1 MMRIVSL
8 NVGLP
13 RTIAWRGQQVTT
25 AIFKQP
31 AEGPVLLRQFNLEG
45 DRQADLENHGGQ
57 DKAIYAYPSE
67 HYEFWRKE
75 LPQME
80 LPWGMFGENLTT
92 EGLREES
99 THIGDR
105 FRIGEAVVMVTQ
117 PRIPCYKLGIR
128 FGRDDIVRRFLES
141 GRSGIYFS
149 VMREGMVA
157 TLDAIDQI
165 HQAEGGITVAD
176 INRAY
181 VHGDENIP
189 LIRRAVRLGGLPTGI
204 RNHFVQQ
211 LSSID
216 RSQ

>member
-13 RTIAWRGQQVTT
+13 RTVAWRGQQVTT
-25 AIFKQP
+25 GIFKQP
-31 AEGPVLLRQFNLEG
+31 VKGPILLRHFNLVG
-45 DRQADLENHGGQ
+45 DRQADLKDHGGQ
-57 DKAIYAYPSE
+57 VKAVYAYPSE

-92 EGLREES
+92 EGLVEEN

-105 FRIGEAVVMVTQ
+105 FRIGEALVMVTQ
-117 PRIPCYKLGIR
+117 PRIPCYKLGVK
-128 FGRDDIVRRFLES
+128 FGRDDVVRRFLES

-149 VMREGMVA
+149 VMKEGMIGA
-157 TLDAIDQI
+157 LDPIDRI
-165 HQAEGGITVAD
+165 YQAEGGITVAD

-181 VHGDENIP
+181 VHGNENIS
-189 LIRRAVRLGGLPTGI
+189 LMRRAVRLGELPAGI
-204 RNHFVQQ
+204 RDRFVQQ

-216 RSQ
+216 SSQ

>member
-25 AIFKQP
+25 GIFKQP
-31 AEGPVLLRQFNLEG
+31 VQGPLLLRQCNLDG
-45 DRQADLENHGGQ
+45 DRQADLENHGGRV
-57 DKAIYAYPSE
+57 KAVYAYPSE
-67 HYEFWRKE
+67 HYAFWHQE
-75 LPQME
+75 LPHME

-92 EGLREES
+92 EGLAEAN
-99 THIGDR
+99 TQIGDQ

-128 FGRDDIVRRFLES
+128 FGRDDIIKRFLES

-149 VMREGMVA
+149 VVKEGMVA
-157 TLDAIDQI
+157 PGDPIGWS
-165 HQAEGGITVAD
+165 HRAEGGITVAD

-181 VHGDENIP
+181 AHGHENIS
-189 LIRRAVRLGGLPTGI
+189 LMRRAVHLAGLPVGI
-204 RNHFVQQ
+204 RDHFAQQ

-216 RSQ
+216 TSP

>member
-1 MMRIVSL
+1 MRIVSL

-13 RTIAWRGQQVTT
+13 RTIAWRGQHVTT

-45 DRQADLENHGGQ
+45 DRQADLENHGGP

-105 FRIGEAVVMVTQ
+105 FRVGEAVVMVTQ

-149 VMREGMVA
+149 VMKEGMVA
-157 TLDAIDQI
+157 TLDAIDRI

-189 LIRRAVRLGGLPTGI
+189 LLRRAVRLGGLPAGI

>member
-13 RTIAWRGQQVTT
+13 RTVAWRGQQVTT
-25 AIFKQP
+25 GIFKQP
-31 AEGPVLLRQFNLEG
+31 VKGPILLRQFNLVG
-45 DRQADLENHGGQ
+45 DRQADLKDHGGQ
-57 DKAIYAYPSE
+57 GKAVYAYPSE
-67 HYEFWRKE
+67 HYEFWHKE

-92 EGLREES
+92 EGLMEEN

-105 FRIGEAVVMVTQ
+105 FRIGEALVMVTQ
-117 PRIPCYKLGIR
+117 PRIPCYKLGVK

-149 VMREGMVA
+149 VMKEGMISA
-157 TLDAIDQI
+157 LDPIDRI
-165 HQAEGGITVAD
+165 HHAEGGITVAD

-181 VHGDENIP
+181 VHGNENIS
-189 LIRRAVRLGGLPTGI
+189 LMRRAVRLGELPAGI
-204 RNHFVQQ
+204 RDRFVQQ

-216 RSQ
+216 SSQ